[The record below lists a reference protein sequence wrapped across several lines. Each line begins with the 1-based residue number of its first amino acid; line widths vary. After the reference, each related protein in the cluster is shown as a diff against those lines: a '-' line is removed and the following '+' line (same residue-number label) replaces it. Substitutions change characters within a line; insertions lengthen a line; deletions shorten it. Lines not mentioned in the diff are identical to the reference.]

1 MNVHMVVFKSFVY
14 WQSLI
19 LSRSA
24 ILTLSLGSFVMV
36 PYLVLAGHLFYVSRF
51 FKAQSYPDD

>member
-1 MNVHMVVFKSFVY
+1 MVVFKSFVY
-14 WQSLI
+14 WQGLI
-19 LSRSA
+19 LPRSA

-51 FKAQSYPDD
+51 FKEQSYPDD